1 MKLIRLILQGF
12 KSFADRTTIDFA
24 EGMTVIVGPNGCGK
38 SNISDAVRWV
48 LGEQNV
54 RNIRGQKAE
63 DIIFSGS
70 EKRKAKNAAMV
81 SLILD
86 NSGHELPLDTAEVS
100 ITRKIFRNGDSE
112 FYINKR
118 SCRLKDIQELLA
130 NTGIGK
136 GSMVIIGQ
144 NQVDRILSAR
154 PEERRVIF
162 EEVAG
167 ISKYRMKK
175 VDGLRKLEKAS
186 ANTERVLD
194 LKAVMEEQSE
204 PLRVEAE
211 KARKYRAL
219 QKEKKTGAVTAA
231 LLKLSAARR
240 MMARYENDQIRLE
253 EKKQEAMA
261 RLEEVGRLQKQLE
274 NEMGGHQKALSAAS
288 GELADKK
295 AQAEQLRGDCR
306 VQEENLKHA
315 SEELNRLTEQRE
327 DEQQARLECREDH
340 ESCREELEAVQAE
353 LQSGREHLETI
364 KQQKEILEEKL
375 LASKAEYARQLQ
387 ATQES
392 IAQHE
397 RLVQEKNHREEDKDR
412 LAGEAQAHEMRWK
425 VLEEECSKLKEEKA
439 ELTRK
444 HLELEAKLSQLTEKG
459 KEDAA
464 ARDKAENI
472 RYEMLRQLNERQA
485 EEKQVQLRRKDL
497 EKQMEEHVNFS
508 HTTRTVLQAS
518 EAWSQH
524 IIGPLGELIR
534 VPEKYTAA
542 AEIALGSMISNL
554 VVDTSETAQTII
566 SWLKN
571 RHAGRTTFYPL
582 DSMSGYPVR
591 EILQA
596 AREPGICGI
605 AASLFEH
612 DEKISGIMQSILGRI
627 LIAEDMDAARRT
639 AKKYRYRFR
648 IVTLDG
654 QVVNAGGS
662 MTGGSMRK
670 KDNTYFGR
678 KSEIKK
684 LAAKEKALHEEIGQQ
699 RAAKEKQDALCESL
713 LAAITREREEW
724 QNRSI
729 EAASMKTRLEGMEKE
744 LAGKEETAQMEKNSL
759 EMARSQWEQAD
770 QACRQLCE
778 QLEHAQKPGK
788 QPEKDEKSAQLQDKV
803 NVLNE
808 QITDARVQ
816 LTRAESN
823 VAQKQEEINKLV
835 EADEE
840 SGRTLERL
848 QEAIEKKKQVVFDIN
863 VRLKAQ
869 KKQCEEANQHWKVM
883 EQKRQILEQQAG
895 DFSRRRIALDEDWKK
910 VQAQYAEADSRMS
923 GLDARLESFRND
935 ESRELDTLTSMGL
948 TEKTAESFRIK
959 GSGEDIKKML
969 ASVEKRIAE
978 LGNVNPQGEAE
989 YEEHM
994 EKLAFYDKQLD
1005 DLRKSEEGLQKI
1017 VHEIDDAMTAQFK
1030 QAFAKINVEFGR
1042 IMKVMFRGGKGHLD
1056 LTDKVNPLNGGIELY
1071 LQLPGKKTQSL
1082 TLMSGGERALTVCAL
1097 LLSFMAYSPAPF
1109 CFLDEIDAA
1118 LDDANVERYGRMIED
1133 YKKKTQ
1139 FIIISHRKKTMEFAD
1154 TLQGVT
1160 MAEKGVSSLITVRVS
1175 DYIKEE

>member
-253 EKKQEAMA
+253 EKKQEAMS

-315 SEELNRLTEQRE
+315 SEELKRLTEQRE

-340 ESCREELEAVQAE
+340 EACREELEAVQAE
-353 LQSGREHLETI
+353 LQSGREHLEAI
-364 KQQKEILEEKL
+364 KQQKEFLEEKL

-397 RLVQEKNHREEDKDR
+397 RLVQEKNHREEDKNR

-444 HLELEAKLSQLTEKG
+444 HQELEAKLSQLTEKG

-472 RYEMLRQLNERQA
+472 RYEMLRRLNERQA

-654 QVVNAGGS
+654 QVVNTGGS

-744 LAGKEETAQMEKNSL
+744 LAGKEENAQMEKNSL

-803 NVLNE
+803 NALNE

-848 QEAIEKKKQVVFDIN
+848 QEAIEKKKQAISDIN

-869 KKQCEEANQHWKVM
+869 KKQCEEADQHWKVM

-994 EKLAFYDKQLD
+994 EKLAFYDKQLE

>member
-327 DEQQARLECREDH
+327 DEQQARLEYREDH
-340 ESCREELEAVQAE
+340 EACREELEAVQAE
-353 LQSGREHLETI
+353 LQSGREHLEAI
-364 KQQKEILEEKL
+364 KQQKELLEEKL

-397 RLVQEKNHREEDKDR
+397 RLVQEKNHRGEDKNR

-425 VLEEECSKLKEEKA
+425 VLEEECTKLKEEKA

-472 RYEMLRQLNERQA
+472 RYEMLRRLNERQA

-627 LIAEDMDAARRT
+627 LIAEDMDAARRI

-684 LAAKEKALHEEIGQQ
+684 LAAKEKALDEEIGQQ

-713 LAAITREREEW
+713 LAVITREREEW

-759 EMARSQWEQAD
+759 EMAKSQWEQTD

-803 NVLNE
+803 NALNE

-835 EADEE
+835 KADEE

-848 QEAIEKKKQVVFDIN
+848 QEAIEKKKQEVSDIN

-869 KKQCEEANQHWKVM
+869 KKQCEEADQHWKVM

-969 ASVEKRIAE
+969 ASVEKRMAE

-994 EKLAFYDKQLD
+994 EKLAFYDKQLE

>member
-211 KARKYRAL
+211 KARKYCAL

-340 ESCREELEAVQAE
+340 EACREELEAVQAE

-397 RLVQEKNHREEDKDR
+397 RLVQEKNHREEDKNR

-472 RYEMLRQLNERQA
+472 RYEMLRRLNERQA

-778 QLEHAQKPGK
+778 QLKHAQKPGK

-803 NVLNE
+803 NALNE

-848 QEAIEKKKQVVFDIN
+848 QEAIEKKKQAVSDIN

-869 KKQCEEANQHWKVM
+869 KKQCEEADQHWKVM

>member
-211 KARKYRAL
+211 KARKYCAL

-340 ESCREELEAVQAE
+340 EACREELEAVQAE

-364 KQQKEILEEKL
+364 KQQKELLEEKL

-397 RLVQEKNHREEDKDR
+397 RLVQEKNHRVEDKDR

-472 RYEMLRQLNERQA
+472 RYEMLRRLNERQA

-848 QEAIEKKKQVVFDIN
+848 QEAIEKKKQVVLDIN

-869 KKQCEEANQHWKVM
+869 KKQCEEADQHWKVM

-910 VQAQYAEADSRMS
+910 VQAQYAEADSRIS

>member
-253 EKKQEAMA
+253 EKKQEAMS

-315 SEELNRLTEQRE
+315 SEELKRLTEQRE

-340 ESCREELEAVQAE
+340 EACREELEAVQAE
-353 LQSGREHLETI
+353 LQSGREHLEAI
-364 KQQKEILEEKL
+364 KQQKEFLEEKL

-397 RLVQEKNHREEDKDR
+397 RLVQEKNHREEDKNR

-472 RYEMLRQLNERQA
+472 RYEMLRRLNERQA

-566 SWLKN
+566 SWLKK

-744 LAGKEETAQMEKNSL
+744 LAGKEENAQMEKNSL

-803 NVLNE
+803 NALNE

-823 VAQKQEEINKLV
+823 VVQKQEEINKLV

-848 QEAIEKKKQVVFDIN
+848 QEAIEKKKQAVSDIN

-869 KKQCEEANQHWKVM
+869 KKQCEEADQHWKVM

-923 GLDARLESFRND
+923 GLDARLESFWND

-948 TEKTAESFRIK
+948 TEKIAESFRIK

-994 EKLAFYDKQLD
+994 EKLAFYDKQLE

>member
-253 EKKQEAMA
+253 EKKQEAVS

-315 SEELNRLTEQRE
+315 SEELKRLTEQRE

-340 ESCREELEAVQAE
+340 EACREELEAVQAE
-353 LQSGREHLETI
+353 LQSGREHLEAI
-364 KQQKEILEEKL
+364 KQQKEFLEEKL

-397 RLVQEKNHREEDKDR
+397 RLVQEKNHREEDKNR

-472 RYEMLRQLNERQA
+472 RYEMLRRLNERQA

-497 EKQMEEHVNFS
+497 KKQMEEHVNFS

-566 SWLKN
+566 SWLKK

-744 LAGKEETAQMEKNSL
+744 LAGKEENAQMEKNSL

-803 NVLNE
+803 NALNE

-823 VAQKQEEINKLV
+823 VVQKQEEINKLV

-848 QEAIEKKKQVVFDIN
+848 QEAIEKKKQAVSDIN

-869 KKQCEEANQHWKVM
+869 KKQCEEADQHWKVM

-948 TEKTAESFRIK
+948 TEKIAESFRIK

-994 EKLAFYDKQLD
+994 EKLAFYDKQLE

-1056 LTDKVNPLNGGIELY
+1056 LIDKVNPLNGGIELY

>member
-253 EKKQEAMA
+253 EKKQEAMS

-315 SEELNRLTEQRE
+315 SEELKRLIEQRE

-340 ESCREELEAVQAE
+340 EACREELEAVQAE
-353 LQSGREHLETI
+353 LQSGREHLEAI
-364 KQQKEILEEKL
+364 KQQKEFLEEKL

-397 RLVQEKNHREEDKDR
+397 RLVQEKNHREEDKNR

-472 RYEMLRQLNERQA
+472 RYEMLRRLNERQA

-566 SWLKN
+566 SWLKK

-744 LAGKEETAQMEKNSL
+744 LAGKEENAQMEKNSL

-803 NVLNE
+803 NALNE

-823 VAQKQEEINKLV
+823 VVQKQEEINKLV

-848 QEAIEKKKQVVFDIN
+848 QEAIEKKKQAVSDIN

-869 KKQCEEANQHWKVM
+869 KKQCEEADQHWKVM

-948 TEKTAESFRIK
+948 TEKIAESFRIK

-989 YEEHM
+989 YEEQM
-994 EKLAFYDKQLD
+994 EKLAFYDKQLE

>member
-253 EKKQEAMA
+253 EKKQEAMS

-315 SEELNRLTEQRE
+315 SEELKRLTEQRE

-340 ESCREELEAVQAE
+340 EACREELEAVQAE
-353 LQSGREHLETI
+353 LQSGREHLEAI
-364 KQQKEILEEKL
+364 KQQKEFLEEKL

-397 RLVQEKNHREEDKDR
+397 RLVQEKNHREEDKNR

-472 RYEMLRQLNERQA
+472 RYEMLRRLNERQA

-554 VVDTSETAQTII
+554 VVDTLETAQTII
-566 SWLKN
+566 SWLKK

-744 LAGKEETAQMEKNSL
+744 LAGKEENAQMEKNSL

-803 NVLNE
+803 NALNE

-823 VAQKQEEINKLV
+823 VVQKQEEINKLV

-848 QEAIEKKKQVVFDIN
+848 QEAIEKKKQAVSDIN

-869 KKQCEEANQHWKVM
+869 KKQCEEADQHWKVM

-948 TEKTAESFRIK
+948 TEKIAESFRIK

-994 EKLAFYDKQLD
+994 EKLAFYDKQLE

>member
-1 MKLIRLILQGF
+1 MKLVRLILQGF
-12 KSFADRTTIDFA
+12 KSFADRTTIEFA

-204 PLRVEAE
+204 PLRKEAE
-211 KARKYRAL
+211 KARQYCAL

-253 EKKQEAMA
+253 EKKQEAMS

-340 ESCREELEAVQAE
+340 EACREELEAVQAE
-353 LQSGREHLETI
+353 LQSGREHLEAI
-364 KQQKEILEEKL
+364 KQQKELLEEKL

-397 RLVQEKNHREEDKDR
+397 RLVQEKNHREEDKNR

-464 ARDKAENI
+464 ARAKAENI
-472 RYEMLRQLNERQA
+472 RYEMLRRLNEQQA

-524 IIGPLGELIR
+524 IIGPLGELLR

-744 LAGKEETAQMEKNSL
+744 LAGKEENAQMEKNSL

-803 NVLNE
+803 NALNE

-848 QEAIEKKKQVVFDIN
+848 QEAIEKKKQAISDIN

-869 KKQCEEANQHWKVM
+869 KKQCEEADQHWKVM

-994 EKLAFYDKQLD
+994 EKLAFYDKQLE

>member
-253 EKKQEAMA
+253 EKKQEAMS

-315 SEELNRLTEQRE
+315 SEELKRLTEQRE

-340 ESCREELEAVQAE
+340 EACREELEAVQAE
-353 LQSGREHLETI
+353 LQSGREHLEAI
-364 KQQKEILEEKL
+364 KQQKEFLEEKL

-397 RLVQEKNHREEDKDR
+397 RLVQEKNHREEDKNR
-412 LAGEAQAHEMRWK
+412 LAGEAQAHEMCWK

-472 RYEMLRQLNERQA
+472 RYEMLRRLNERQA

-566 SWLKN
+566 SWLKK

-744 LAGKEETAQMEKNSL
+744 LAGKEENAQMEKNSL

-803 NVLNE
+803 NALNE

-823 VAQKQEEINKLV
+823 VVQKQEEINKLV

-848 QEAIEKKKQVVFDIN
+848 QEAIEKKKQAVSDIN

-869 KKQCEEANQHWKVM
+869 KKQCEEADQHWKVM

-948 TEKTAESFRIK
+948 TEKIAESFRIK

-994 EKLAFYDKQLD
+994 EKLAFYDKQLE

>member
-253 EKKQEAMA
+253 EKKQEAMS

-315 SEELNRLTEQRE
+315 SEELKRLTEQRE

-340 ESCREELEAVQAE
+340 EACREELEAVQAE
-353 LQSGREHLETI
+353 LQSGREHLEAI
-364 KQQKEILEEKL
+364 KQQKEFLEEKL

-397 RLVQEKNHREEDKDR
+397 RLVQEKNHREEDKNR

-472 RYEMLRQLNERQA
+472 RYEMLRRLNERQA

-566 SWLKN
+566 SWLKK

-744 LAGKEETAQMEKNSL
+744 LAGKEENAQMEKNSL

-803 NVLNE
+803 NALNE

-848 QEAIEKKKQVVFDIN
+848 QEAIEKKKQAVSDIK

-869 KKQCEEANQHWKVM
+869 KKQCEEADQHWKVM

-994 EKLAFYDKQLD
+994 EKLAFYDKQLE

>member
-154 PEERRVIF
+154 PGERRVIF

-253 EKKQEAMA
+253 EKKQESMS

-315 SEELNRLTEQRE
+315 SEELKRLTEQRE
-327 DEQQARLECREDH
+327 DEQQARMECREDH
-340 ESCREELEAVQAE
+340 EACREELEAVQAE
-353 LQSGREHLETI
+353 LQSGREHLEAI
-364 KQQKEILEEKL
+364 KQQKEFLEEKL

-397 RLVQEKNHREEDKDR
+397 RLVQEKNHREEDKNR

-444 HLELEAKLSQLTEKG
+444 HQELEAKLSQLTEKG

-472 RYEMLRQLNERQA
+472 RYEMLRRLNERQA

-524 IIGPLGELIR
+524 VIGPLGELIR

-566 SWLKN
+566 SWLKK

-744 LAGKEETAQMEKNSL
+744 LAGKEENAQMEKNSL

-778 QLEHAQKPGK
+778 QLERAQKPGK

-803 NVLNE
+803 NALNE

-848 QEAIEKKKQVVFDIN
+848 QEAIEKKKQAVSDIN

-869 KKQCEEANQHWKVM
+869 KKQCEEADQHWKVM

-994 EKLAFYDKQLD
+994 EKLAFYDKQLE

-1118 LDDANVERYGRMIED
+1118 LDDANVERYGRMIVD

>member
-253 EKKQEAMA
+253 EKKQEAMS

-315 SEELNRLTEQRE
+315 SEELKRLTEQRE
-327 DEQQARLECREDH
+327 DEQQARLECREDY
-340 ESCREELEAVQAE
+340 EACREELEAVQAE
-353 LQSGREHLETI
+353 LQSGREHLEAI
-364 KQQKEILEEKL
+364 KQQKELLEEKL

-397 RLVQEKNHREEDKDR
+397 RLVQEKNHREEDKNR

-464 ARDKAENI
+464 ARAKAENI
-472 RYEMLRQLNERQA
+472 RYEMLRRLNEQQA

-524 IIGPLGELIR
+524 IIGPLGELLR

-744 LAGKEETAQMEKNSL
+744 LAGKEENAQMEKNSL

-803 NVLNE
+803 NALNE

-848 QEAIEKKKQVVFDIN
+848 QEAIEKKKQAVSDIN

-869 KKQCEEANQHWKVM
+869 KKRCEEADQHWKVM
-883 EQKRQILEQQAG
+883 EQKRQSLEQQAG

-935 ESRELDTLTSMGL
+935 ESRELDTLTAMGL

-994 EKLAFYDKQLD
+994 EKLAFYDKQLE

>member
-211 KARKYRAL
+211 KARKYCAL

-327 DEQQARLECREDH
+327 DEQQARLECREDQ
-340 ESCREELEAVQAE
+340 EACREELEAVQAE
-353 LQSGREHLETI
+353 LQSGREHLEAI
-364 KQQKEILEEKL
+364 KQQKELLEEKL

-397 RLVQEKNHREEDKDR
+397 RLVQEKNHREEDKNR
-412 LAGEAQAHEMRWK
+412 LDGEAQAHEMRWK
-425 VLEEECSKLKEEKA
+425 VLEEECSKLKKEKA

-472 RYEMLRQLNERQA
+472 RYEMLRRLNERQA

-684 LAAKEKALHEEIGQQ
+684 LAAKEKALHEEIGRQ

-744 LAGKEETAQMEKNSL
+744 LAGKEETVQMEKNSL

-803 NVLNE
+803 NALNE

-835 EADEE
+835 EADEA

-848 QEAIEKKKQVVFDIN
+848 QEAIEKKKQAVSDIN

-869 KKQCEEANQHWKVM
+869 KKQCEEADQHWKVM

>member
-253 EKKQEAMA
+253 EKKQEAMS

-315 SEELNRLTEQRE
+315 SEELKRLTEQRE

-340 ESCREELEAVQAE
+340 EACREELEAVQAE
-353 LQSGREHLETI
+353 LQSGREHLEAI
-364 KQQKEILEEKL
+364 KQQKEFLEEKL

-397 RLVQEKNHREEDKDR
+397 RLVQEKNHREEDKNR

-464 ARDKAENI
+464 ARAKAENI
-472 RYEMLRQLNERQA
+472 RYEMLRRLNEQQA

-542 AEIALGSMISNL
+542 AEIALGSMISDL

-744 LAGKEETAQMEKNSL
+744 LAGKEENAQMEKNSL

-778 QLEHAQKPGK
+778 QLERAQKPGK

-803 NVLNE
+803 NALNE

-848 QEAIEKKKQVVFDIN
+848 QEAIEKKKQAISDIN

-869 KKQCEEANQHWKVM
+869 KKQCEEADQHWKVM

-948 TEKTAESFRIK
+948 TEKTAESFRMK

-994 EKLAFYDKQLD
+994 EKLAFYDKQLE

>member
-1 MKLIRLILQGF
+1 MKLIHLILQGF

-211 KARKYRAL
+211 KARKYCAL

-253 EKKQEAMA
+253 EKKQEAMS

-315 SEELNRLTEQRE
+315 SEELKRLTEQRE

-340 ESCREELEAVQAE
+340 EACREELEAVQAE
-353 LQSGREHLETI
+353 LQSGREHLEAI
-364 KQQKEILEEKL
+364 KQQKEFLEEKL

-397 RLVQEKNHREEDKDR
+397 RLVQEKNHREEDKNR

-472 RYEMLRQLNERQA
+472 RYEMLRRLNERQA

-497 EKQMEEHVNFS
+497 EKQMEEHVNFF

-566 SWLKN
+566 SWLKK

-744 LAGKEETAQMEKNSL
+744 LAGKEENAQMEKNSL

-803 NVLNE
+803 NALNE

-823 VAQKQEEINKLV
+823 VVQKQEEINKLV

-848 QEAIEKKKQVVFDIN
+848 QEAIEKKKQAVSDIN

-869 KKQCEEANQHWKVM
+869 KKQCEEADQHWKVM

-948 TEKTAESFRIK
+948 TEKIAESFRIK

-994 EKLAFYDKQLD
+994 EKLAFYDKQLE

>member
-211 KARKYRAL
+211 KARKYCAL

-340 ESCREELEAVQAE
+340 EACREELEAVQAE

-472 RYEMLRQLNERQA
+472 RYEMLRRLNERQA

-803 NVLNE
+803 NALNE

-848 QEAIEKKKQVVFDIN
+848 QEAIEKKKQVVLDIN

-869 KKQCEEANQHWKVM
+869 KKQCEEADQHWKVM

-895 DFSRRRIALDEDWKK
+895 DFSRRRITLDEDWKK

>member
-253 EKKQEAMA
+253 EKKQEAMS

-315 SEELNRLTEQRE
+315 SEELKRLTEQRE

-340 ESCREELEAVQAE
+340 EACREELEAVQAE
-353 LQSGREHLETI
+353 LQSGREHLEAI
-364 KQQKEILEEKL
+364 KQQKEFLEEKL

-397 RLVQEKNHREEDKDR
+397 RLVQEKNHREEDKNR

-472 RYEMLRQLNERQA
+472 RYEMLRRLNERQA

-566 SWLKN
+566 SWLKKW
-571 RHAGRTTFYPL
+571 HAGRTTFYPL

-744 LAGKEETAQMEKNSL
+744 LAGKEENAQMEKNSL

-803 NVLNE
+803 NALNE

-823 VAQKQEEINKLV
+823 VVQKQEEINKLV

-848 QEAIEKKKQVVFDIN
+848 QEAIEKKKQAVSDIN

-869 KKQCEEANQHWKVM
+869 KKQCEEADQHWKVM

-948 TEKTAESFRIK
+948 TEKIAESFRIK
-959 GSGEDIKKML
+959 GSGENIKKML

-994 EKLAFYDKQLD
+994 EKLAFYDKQLE

>member
-253 EKKQEAMA
+253 EKKQEAMS

-315 SEELNRLTEQRE
+315 SEELKRLTEQRE

-340 ESCREELEAVQAE
+340 EACREELEAVQAE
-353 LQSGREHLETI
+353 LQSGREHLEAI
-364 KQQKEILEEKL
+364 KQQKEFLEEKL

-397 RLVQEKNHREEDKDR
+397 RLVQEKNHREEDKNR

-472 RYEMLRQLNERQA
+472 RYEMLRRLNEQQA

-566 SWLKN
+566 SWLRK

-744 LAGKEETAQMEKNSL
+744 LAGKEENAQMEKNSL

-803 NVLNE
+803 NALNE

-848 QEAIEKKKQVVFDIN
+848 QEAIEKKKQAVSDIN

-869 KKQCEEANQHWKVM
+869 KKQCEEADQHWKVM

-910 VQAQYAEADSRMS
+910 VQTQYAEADSRMS

-969 ASVEKRIAE
+969 ASVEKRMAE

-994 EKLAFYDKQLD
+994 EKLAFYDKQLE

>member
-253 EKKQEAMA
+253 EKKQEAMS

-315 SEELNRLTEQRE
+315 SEELKRLTEQRE

-340 ESCREELEAVQAE
+340 EACREELEAVQAE
-353 LQSGREHLETI
+353 LQSGREHLEAI
-364 KQQKEILEEKL
+364 KQQKEFLEEKL

-397 RLVQEKNHREEDKDR
+397 RLVQEKNHREEDKNR

-444 HLELEAKLSQLTEKG
+444 HQELEAKLSQLTEKG

-472 RYEMLRQLNERQA
+472 RYEMLRRLNERQA

-566 SWLKN
+566 SWLKK

-744 LAGKEETAQMEKNSL
+744 LAGKEENAQMEKNSL

-803 NVLNE
+803 NALNE

-848 QEAIEKKKQVVFDIN
+848 QEAIEKKKQAISDIN
-863 VRLKAQ
+863 VHLKAQ
-869 KKQCEEANQHWKVM
+869 KKQCEEADQHWKVM

-994 EKLAFYDKQLD
+994 EKLAFYDKQLE

>member
-204 PLRVEAE
+204 PLRKEAE
-211 KARKYRAL
+211 KARQYCAL

-253 EKKQEAMA
+253 EKKQEAMS

-315 SEELNRLTEQRE
+315 SEELKRLTEQRE

-340 ESCREELEAVQAE
+340 EACREELEAVQAE
-353 LQSGREHLETI
+353 LQSGREHLEAI
-364 KQQKEILEEKL
+364 KQQKEFLEEKL

-397 RLVQEKNHREEDKDR
+397 RLVQEKNHREEDKNR

-472 RYEMLRQLNERQA
+472 RYEMLRRLNERQA

-566 SWLKN
+566 SWLKK

-744 LAGKEETAQMEKNSL
+744 LAGKEENAQMEKNSL

-803 NVLNE
+803 NALNE

-840 SGRTLERL
+840 SGRMLERL
-848 QEAIEKKKQVVFDIN
+848 QEAIEKKKQAISDIN

-869 KKQCEEANQHWKVM
+869 KKQCEEADQHWKVM

-935 ESRELDTLTSMGL
+935 ESRELDTLTAMGL

-994 EKLAFYDKQLD
+994 EKLAFYDKQLE

>member
-211 KARKYRAL
+211 KARKYCAL

-340 ESCREELEAVQAE
+340 EACREELEAVQAE

-472 RYEMLRQLNERQA
+472 RYEMLRRLNERQA

-803 NVLNE
+803 NALNE

-823 VAQKQEEINKLV
+823 VAQKQKEINKLV
-835 EADEE
+835 EVDEE

-848 QEAIEKKKQVVFDIN
+848 QEAIEKKKQVVLDIN

-869 KKQCEEANQHWKVM
+869 KKQCEEADQHWKVM

>member
-219 QKEKKTGAVTAA
+219 QKEKKTGAVTVA

-274 NEMGGHQKALSAAS
+274 NEMGGHQKALSVAS

-315 SEELNRLTEQRE
+315 SEELNRLTDQRE

-340 ESCREELEAVQAE
+340 EACREELEAVQAE
-353 LQSGREHLETI
+353 LQRGREHLEAI
-364 KQQKEILEEKL
+364 KQQKELLEEKL

-397 RLVQEKNHREEDKDR
+397 RLVQEKNHREEDKNR

-425 VLEEECSKLKEEKA
+425 VLEEECTKLKEEKA

-444 HLELEAKLSQLTEKG
+444 YLELEAKLSQLTEKG

-472 RYEMLRQLNERQA
+472 RYEMLRRLNERQA

-627 LIAEDMDAARRT
+627 LIAEDMAAARRT

-684 LAAKEKALHEEIGQQ
+684 LAAKEKALDEEIGQQ

-713 LAAITREREEW
+713 LAVITREREEW

-803 NVLNE
+803 NALNE

-848 QEAIEKKKQVVFDIN
+848 QEAIEKKKQAVSDIN

-869 KKQCEEANQHWKVM
+869 KKQCEEADQHWKVM
-883 EQKRQILEQQAG
+883 ERKRQILEQQAG

-969 ASVEKRIAE
+969 ASVEKRMAE

-994 EKLAFYDKQLD
+994 EKLAFYDKQLE

-1042 IMKVMFRGGKGHLD
+1042 IMKIMFRGGKGHLD

-1118 LDDANVERYGRMIED
+1118 LDDANVERYGRMIKD

>member
-211 KARKYRAL
+211 KARKYCAL

-340 ESCREELEAVQAE
+340 EACREELEAVQAE
-353 LQSGREHLETI
+353 LQSGREHLEAI
-364 KQQKEILEEKL
+364 KQQKELLEEKL

-412 LAGEAQAHEMRWK
+412 LAGEAQAHELRWK

-472 RYEMLRQLNERQA
+472 RYEMLRRLNERQA

-803 NVLNE
+803 NALNE

-848 QEAIEKKKQVVFDIN
+848 QEAIEKKKQVVLDIN

-869 KKQCEEANQHWKVM
+869 KKQCEEADQHWKVM

-994 EKLAFYDKQLD
+994 EKLAFYDKQLE

>member
-253 EKKQEAMA
+253 EKKQEAMS

-315 SEELNRLTEQRE
+315 SEELKRLTEQRE

-340 ESCREELEAVQAE
+340 EACREELEAVQAE
-353 LQSGREHLETI
+353 LQSGREHLEAI
-364 KQQKEILEEKL
+364 KQQKELLEKKL

-397 RLVQEKNHREEDKDR
+397 RLVQEKNHREEDKNR

-425 VLEEECSKLKEEKA
+425 VLEEECSRLKEEKA

-464 ARDKAENI
+464 ARAKAENI
-472 RYEMLRQLNERQA
+472 RYEMLRRLNEQQA

-744 LAGKEETAQMEKNSL
+744 LAGKEENAQMEKNSL

-803 NVLNE
+803 NALNE

-835 EADEE
+835 EADEG

-848 QEAIEKKKQVVFDIN
+848 QEAIEKKKQAISDIN

-869 KKQCEEANQHWKVM
+869 KKQCEEADQHWKVM
-883 EQKRQILEQQAG
+883 EQKRKILEQQAG

-994 EKLAFYDKQLD
+994 EKLAFYDKQLE

>member
-1 MKLIRLILQGF
+1 MKLIHLILQGF

-211 KARKYRAL
+211 KARKYCAL

-253 EKKQEAMA
+253 EKKQEAMS

-315 SEELNRLTEQRE
+315 SEELKRLTEQRE
-327 DEQQARLECREDH
+327 DEQQAWLECREDH
-340 ESCREELEAVQAE
+340 EACREELEAVQAE
-353 LQSGREHLETI
+353 LQSGREHLEAI
-364 KQQKEILEEKL
+364 KQQKEFLEEKL

-397 RLVQEKNHREEDKDR
+397 RLVQEKNHREEDKNR

-472 RYEMLRQLNERQA
+472 RYEMLRRLNERQA

-566 SWLKN
+566 SWLKK

-744 LAGKEETAQMEKNSL
+744 LAGKEENAQMEKNSL

-803 NVLNE
+803 NALNE

-823 VAQKQEEINKLV
+823 VVQKQEEINKLV

-848 QEAIEKKKQVVFDIN
+848 QEAIEKKKQAVSDIN

-869 KKQCEEANQHWKVM
+869 KKQCEEADQHWKVM

-948 TEKTAESFRIK
+948 TEKIAESFRIK

-994 EKLAFYDKQLD
+994 EKLAFYDKQLE

>member
-315 SEELNRLTEQRE
+315 SEELNRLTEQRD

-340 ESCREELEAVQAE
+340 EACREELEAVQAE
-353 LQSGREHLETI
+353 LQSCREHLEAI
-364 KQQKEILEEKL
+364 KQQKELLEEKL

-397 RLVQEKNHREEDKDR
+397 RLVQEKNHRKEDKNR

-472 RYEMLRQLNERQA
+472 RYEMLRRLNERQA

-508 HTTRTVLQAS
+508 HTTRTVLQAA

-524 IIGPLGELIR
+524 IIGPMGELIR

-803 NVLNE
+803 NALNE

-835 EADEE
+835 KADEE

-848 QEAIEKKKQVVFDIN
+848 QETIEKKKQAVSDIN

-869 KKQCEEANQHWKVM
+869 KKQCEEADQHWKVM

-969 ASVEKRIAE
+969 ASVEKRMAE

-994 EKLAFYDKQLD
+994 EKLAFYDKQLE

>member
-118 SCRLKDIQELLA
+118 SCRLKDIQELLV

-274 NEMGGHQKALSAAS
+274 NEMGGHQKALSVAS

-315 SEELNRLTEQRE
+315 SEELNRLTDQRE

-340 ESCREELEAVQAE
+340 EACREELEAVQAE
-353 LQSGREHLETI
+353 LQRGREHLEAI
-364 KQQKEILEEKL
+364 KQQKELLEEKL

-397 RLVQEKNHREEDKDR
+397 RLVQEKNHREEDKNR

-425 VLEEECSKLKEEKA
+425 VLEEECTKLKEEKA

-444 HLELEAKLSQLTEKG
+444 YLELEAKLSQLTEKG

-472 RYEMLRQLNERQA
+472 RYEMLRRLNERQA

-627 LIAEDMDAARRT
+627 LIAEDMAAARRT

-684 LAAKEKALHEEIGQQ
+684 LAAKEKALDEEIGQQ

-713 LAAITREREEW
+713 LAVITREREEW

-803 NVLNE
+803 NALNE

-848 QEAIEKKKQVVFDIN
+848 QEAIEKKKQAVSDIN

-869 KKQCEEANQHWKVM
+869 KKQCEEADQHWKVM
-883 EQKRQILEQQAG
+883 ERKRQILEQQAG

-969 ASVEKRIAE
+969 ASVEKRMAE

-994 EKLAFYDKQLD
+994 EKLAFYDKQLE

-1042 IMKVMFRGGKGHLD
+1042 IMKIMFRGGKGHLD

>member
-253 EKKQEAMA
+253 EKKQEAMS

-315 SEELNRLTEQRE
+315 SEELKRLTEQRE

-340 ESCREELEAVQAE
+340 EACREELEAVQAE
-353 LQSGREHLETI
+353 LQSGREHLEAI
-364 KQQKEILEEKL
+364 KQQKEFLEEKL

-397 RLVQEKNHREEDKDR
+397 RLVQEKNHREEDKNR

-464 ARDKAENI
+464 ARAKAENI
-472 RYEMLRQLNERQA
+472 RYEMLRRLNEQQA

-566 SWLKN
+566 SWLKK

-744 LAGKEETAQMEKNSL
+744 LAGKEENAQMEKNSL

-803 NVLNE
+803 NALNE

-848 QEAIEKKKQVVFDIN
+848 QEAIEKKKQAVSDIN

-869 KKQCEEANQHWKVM
+869 KKQCEEADQHWKVM

-910 VQAQYAEADSRMS
+910 VQAQYAEAYSRMS

-994 EKLAFYDKQLD
+994 EKLAFYDKQLE

>member
-211 KARKYRAL
+211 KARKYCAL

-340 ESCREELEAVQAE
+340 EACREELEAVQAE
-353 LQSGREHLETI
+353 LQSGREHLEAI
-364 KQQKEILEEKL
+364 KQQKELLEEKL

-397 RLVQEKNHREEDKDR
+397 RLVQEKNHREEDKNR

-472 RYEMLRQLNERQA
+472 RYEMLRRLNERQA

-699 RAAKEKQDALCESL
+699 RTAKEKQDALCESL

-803 NVLNE
+803 NALNE

-848 QEAIEKKKQVVFDIN
+848 QEAIEKKKQAVSDIN

-869 KKQCEEANQHWKVM
+869 KKQCEEADQHWKVM

-989 YEEHM
+989 YEEYM
-994 EKLAFYDKQLD
+994 EKLAFYDKQLE

>member
-253 EKKQEAMA
+253 EKKQEAMS

-315 SEELNRLTEQRE
+315 SEELKRLTEQRE

-340 ESCREELEAVQAE
+340 EACREELEAVQAE
-353 LQSGREHLETI
+353 LQSGREHLEAI
-364 KQQKEILEEKL
+364 KQQKEFLEEKL

-397 RLVQEKNHREEDKDR
+397 RLVQEKNHREEDKNR

-472 RYEMLRQLNERQA
+472 RYEMLRRLNERQA

-566 SWLKN
+566 SWLKK

-744 LAGKEETAQMEKNSL
+744 LAGKEENAQMEKNSL

-803 NVLNE
+803 NALNE

-823 VAQKQEEINKLV
+823 VVQKQEEINKLV

-848 QEAIEKKKQVVFDIN
+848 QEAIEKKKQAVSDIN

-869 KKQCEEANQHWKVM
+869 KKQCEEADQHWKVM

-948 TEKTAESFRIK
+948 TEKIAESFRIK

-994 EKLAFYDKQLD
+994 EKLAFYDKQLE

-1017 VHEIDDAMTAQFK
+1017 VHEIDDAMTAQLK

>member
-253 EKKQEAMA
+253 EKKQEAMS

-315 SEELNRLTEQRE
+315 SEELKRLTEQRE

-340 ESCREELEAVQAE
+340 EACREELEAVQAE
-353 LQSGREHLETI
+353 LQSGREHLEAI
-364 KQQKEILEEKL
+364 KQQKEFLKEKL

-397 RLVQEKNHREEDKDR
+397 RLVQEKNHREEDKNR

-472 RYEMLRQLNERQA
+472 RYEMLRRLNERQA
-485 EEKQVQLRRKDL
+485 EENQVQLRRKDL

-566 SWLKN
+566 SWLKK

-744 LAGKEETAQMEKNSL
+744 LAGKEENAQMEKNSL

-803 NVLNE
+803 NALNE

-823 VAQKQEEINKLV
+823 VVQKQEEINKLV

-848 QEAIEKKKQVVFDIN
+848 QEAIEKKKQAVSDIN

-869 KKQCEEANQHWKVM
+869 KKQCEEADQHWKVM

-948 TEKTAESFRIK
+948 TEKIAESFRIK

-978 LGNVNPQGEAE
+978 LGNVNPQGEVE

-994 EKLAFYDKQLD
+994 EKLAFYDKQLE

>member
-1 MKLIRLILQGF
+1 MKLVRLILQGF
-12 KSFADRTTIDFA
+12 KSFADRTTIEFA

-253 EKKQEAMA
+253 EKKQEAMS

-340 ESCREELEAVQAE
+340 EACREELEAVQAE
-353 LQSGREHLETI
+353 LQSGREHLEAI
-364 KQQKEILEEKL
+364 KQQKELLEEKL

-397 RLVQEKNHREEDKDR
+397 RLVQEKNHREEDKNR

-444 HLELEAKLSQLTEKG
+444 HQELEAKLSQLTEKG

-464 ARDKAENI
+464 ARDQAENI
-472 RYEMLRQLNERQA
+472 RYEMLRRLNERQA

-744 LAGKEETAQMEKNSL
+744 LAGKEENAQMEKNSL

-803 NVLNE
+803 NALNE

-848 QEAIEKKKQVVFDIN
+848 QEAIEKKKQAVSDIN

-869 KKQCEEANQHWKVM
+869 KKQYEEADQHWKVM

-994 EKLAFYDKQLD
+994 EKLAFYDKQLE

>member
-1 MKLIRLILQGF
+1 MKLIHLILQGF

-211 KARKYRAL
+211 KARKYCAL

-253 EKKQEAMA
+253 EKKQEAMS

-315 SEELNRLTEQRE
+315 SEELKRLTEQRE

-340 ESCREELEAVQAE
+340 EACREELEAVQAE
-353 LQSGREHLETI
+353 LQSGREHLEAI
-364 KQQKEILEEKL
+364 KQQKEFLEEKL

-397 RLVQEKNHREEDKDR
+397 RLVQEKNHREEDKNR

-472 RYEMLRQLNERQA
+472 RYEMLRRLNERQA

-497 EKQMEEHVNFS
+497 EKQMEEHVNFF

-566 SWLKN
+566 SWLKK

-744 LAGKEETAQMEKNSL
+744 LAGKEENAQMEKNSL

-803 NVLNE
+803 NALNE

-823 VAQKQEEINKLV
+823 VVQKQEEINKLV

-848 QEAIEKKKQVVFDIN
+848 QEAIEKKKQAVSDIN

-869 KKQCEEANQHWKVM
+869 KKQCEEADQHWKVM

-948 TEKTAESFRIK
+948 TEKITESFRIK

-994 EKLAFYDKQLD
+994 EKLAFYDKQLE

>member
-186 ANTERVLD
+186 DNTERVLD

-204 PLRVEAE
+204 PLRKEAE
-211 KARKYRAL
+211 KARQYCAL

-253 EKKQEAMA
+253 EKKQEAMS

-315 SEELNRLTEQRE
+315 SEELKRLTEQRE

-340 ESCREELEAVQAE
+340 EACREELEAVQAE
-353 LQSGREHLETI
+353 LQSGREHLEAI
-364 KQQKEILEEKL
+364 KQQKEFLEEKL

-397 RLVQEKNHREEDKDR
+397 RLVQEKNHREEDKNR

-472 RYEMLRQLNERQA
+472 RYEMLRRLNERQA

-566 SWLKN
+566 SWLKK

-744 LAGKEETAQMEKNSL
+744 LAGKEENAQMEKNSL

-803 NVLNE
+803 NALNE

-840 SGRTLERL
+840 SGRMLERL
-848 QEAIEKKKQVVFDIN
+848 QEAIEKKKQAISDIN

-869 KKQCEEANQHWKVM
+869 KKQCEEADQHWKVM

-935 ESRELDTLTSMGL
+935 ESRELDTLTAMGL

-994 EKLAFYDKQLD
+994 EKLAFYDKQLE

>member
-211 KARKYRAL
+211 KARKYCAL

-340 ESCREELEAVQAE
+340 EACREELEAVQAE

-412 LAGEAQAHEMRWK
+412 LAGEAQAHELRWK

-472 RYEMLRQLNERQA
+472 RYEMLRRLNERQA

-803 NVLNE
+803 NALNE

-848 QEAIEKKKQVVFDIN
+848 QEAIEKKTQVVLDIN

-869 KKQCEEANQHWKVM
+869 KKQCEEADQHWKVM

-994 EKLAFYDKQLD
+994 EKLAFYDKQLE

-1118 LDDANVERYGRMIED
+1118 LDYANVERYGRMIED

>member
-211 KARKYRAL
+211 KARKYCAL

-340 ESCREELEAVQAE
+340 EACREELEAVQAE
-353 LQSGREHLETI
+353 LQSGREHLEAI
-364 KQQKEILEEKL
+364 KQQKELLEEKL

-397 RLVQEKNHREEDKDR
+397 RLVQEKNHREEDKNR

-425 VLEEECSKLKEEKA
+425 VLEEDCSKLKEEKA

-472 RYEMLRQLNERQA
+472 RYEMLRRLNERQA

-654 QVVNAGGS
+654 QVVNASGS

-684 LAAKEKALHEEIGQQ
+684 LAVKEKALHEEIGQQ
-699 RAAKEKQDALCESL
+699 RAAKEKQDAVCESL

-770 QACRQLCE
+770 QACRQLFE

-803 NVLNE
+803 NALNE

-848 QEAIEKKKQVVFDIN
+848 QEAIEKKKQAVSDIN

-869 KKQCEEANQHWKVM
+869 KKQCEEADQHWKVM

-994 EKLAFYDKQLD
+994 EKLAFYDKQLE

>member
-253 EKKQEAMA
+253 EKKQEAMS

-315 SEELNRLTEQRE
+315 SEELKRLTEQRE

-340 ESCREELEAVQAE
+340 EACREELEAVQAE
-353 LQSGREHLETI
+353 LQSGREHLEAI
-364 KQQKEILEEKL
+364 KQQKEFLEEKL

-397 RLVQEKNHREEDKDR
+397 RLVQEKNHREEDKKR

-472 RYEMLRQLNERQA
+472 RYEMLRRLNERQA

-566 SWLKN
+566 SWLKK

-670 KDNTYFGR
+670 KDNAYFGR

-744 LAGKEETAQMEKNSL
+744 LAGKEENAQMEKNSL

-803 NVLNE
+803 NALNE

-823 VAQKQEEINKLV
+823 VVQKQEEINKLV

-848 QEAIEKKKQVVFDIN
+848 QEAIEKKKQAVSDIN

-869 KKQCEEANQHWKVM
+869 KKQCEEADQHWKVM

-948 TEKTAESFRIK
+948 TEKIAESFRIK

-994 EKLAFYDKQLD
+994 EKLAFYDKQLE

>member
-211 KARKYRAL
+211 KARKYCAL

-340 ESCREELEAVQAE
+340 EACREELEAVQAE

-412 LAGEAQAHEMRWK
+412 LAGEAQAHELRWK

-472 RYEMLRQLNERQA
+472 RYEMLRRLNERQA

-534 VPEKYTAA
+534 VPEKYAAA

-803 NVLNE
+803 NALNE

-848 QEAIEKKKQVVFDIN
+848 QEAIEKKKQVVLDIN

-869 KKQCEEANQHWKVM
+869 KKQCEEADQHWKVM

-994 EKLAFYDKQLD
+994 EKLAFYDKQLE